1 MDNNNIKWIICLIII
16 LGNFLGMLDSTTI
29 QLALYQISTSLNIS
43 LSKAQWVIIA
53 YMLVLTVFLPFFG
66 KIGDLFPKNKVYSLG
81 FFTFSFGALF
91 CTLSPNFII
100 LIISRCIEAIGA
112 SIMMANGPAVISILF
127 KGENRG
133 KALGINGS
141 LVAAGGLLGPA
152 IGGIM
157 IHYFG
162 WRTIFLPAFLI
173 SLVGGIISYKLVPQY
188 HHKADMK
195 FDYKGFIYFSIALF
209 ALLLAISE
217 GYNWGWQS
225 LQILSLGLLTFIFGG
240 LFYFRDKKINYPMIN
255 FKMFKIKPFTFGN
268 IAVMMS
274 YMAMFTN
281 AILLPLFLQDI
292 LKFNAFITG
301 LLILPYS
308 LASCLVA
315 PFAGTYAGKHG
326 SKLLTRIGPSIYII
340 ALLIFTSFG
349 LHSKPWQV
357 ITASIIMGIGNGC
370 FQSPSNTAIM
380 TSVKSEE
387 VGIASGI
394 LSLARNLGNILGV
407 AITITLFEN
416 FRNILITKGYNT
428 AFLSAYH
435 FTMTIGIVFALVCLI
450 CATIAYSEN
459 NQTT

>member
-1 MDNNNIKWIICLIII
+1 MKNEHIKWTICLIII
-16 LGNFLGMLDSTTI
+16 LGNFIGMLDSTTI
-29 QLALYQISTSLNIS
+29 QLALYQISIGLDIS

-66 KIGDLFPKNKVYSLG
+66 KIGDLYPKNKVYSTG
-81 FFTFSFGALF
+81 FFTFSIGALL
-91 CTLSPNFII
+91 CTFSPNFVTLVIF
-100 LIISRCIEAIGA
+100 RCIEALGA
-112 SIMMANGPAVISILF
+112 SIMLANGPAVISTLF
-127 KGENRG
+127 RGENRG

-152 IGGIM
+152 LGGMM
-157 IHYFG
+157 INFFG
-162 WRTIFLPAFLI
+162 WRTIFLPAFII
-173 SLVGGIISYKLVPQY
+173 SFIGGILSYRLVPSY
-188 HHKADMK
+188 IRRKVLK
-195 FDYKGFIYFSIALF
+195 FDYKGFLYFTIALC

-217 GYNWGWQS
+217 GYSWGWKS
-225 LQILSLGLLTFIFGG
+225 IRIISLGILTLIFGS
-240 LFYFRDKKINYPMIN
+240 LFYFRDKKISYPMIN
-255 FKMFKIKPFTFGN
+255 FHMFRIKTFTFGN
-268 IAVMMS
+268 IAVMTS
-274 YMAMFTN
+274 YMTMFTN

-292 LKFNAFITG
+292 LKYNAFVTG

-326 SKLLTRIGPSIYII
+326 SKTLTRIGPAIYII

-349 LHSKPWQV
+349 VHTQQWQV
-357 ITASIIMGIGNGC
+357 VAASIIMGIGNGC

-380 TSVKSEE
+380 TSVKTEE

-394 LSLARNLGNILGV
+394 LSLSRNMGNILGV

-416 FRNILITKGYNT
+416 FKNLYQNGSYQS

-435 FTMTIGIVFALVCLI
+435 LTMVFGIIFGVTCLT
-450 CATIAYSEN
+450 CAIIAYN
-459 NQTT
+459 DKK